1 MHNKVL
7 IKWLGTGLTLG
18 ALMLSAV
25 TPLRAQPSV
34 IPGQAVGHVV
44 LGMQRAD
51 LWKILGRPG
60 HISTVPHGKSLYGE
74 DTWTSGEYVL
84 VVVSEHDKVIQAEFD
99 SPHMTTTG
107 GLTTKNTLAQVRRLH
122 PSLTVR
128 VYLLRY
134 PRSAYGAV
142 RTGDLYLDDER
153 EGFYLDDDRR
163 GIAFLIV
170 PQGGV
175 VPGTLNDPPDTIIIH
190 RTGFRAVPIYGGR
203 WAPVPPEEDRRSLS
217 LLRGWFT
224 PAGLAVHL
232 PVQRLLAVAVDPDS
246 RVTAE
251 PADGQGY
258 LPEIR
263 AWFAG
268 GPHRKIDQGY

>member
-1 MHNKVL
+1 M
-7 IKWLGTGLTLG
+7 
-18 ALMLSAV
+18 
-25 TPLRAQPSV
+25 
-34 IPGQAVGHVV
+34 
-44 LGMQRAD
+44 
-51 LWKILGRPG
+51 
-60 HISTVPHGKSLYGE
+60 
-74 DTWTSGEYVL
+74 
-84 VVVSEHDKVIQAEFD
+84 
-99 SPHMTTTG
+99 
-107 GLTTKNTLAQVRRLH
+107 
-122 PSLTVR
+122 
-128 VYLLRY
+128 
-134 PRSAYGAV
+134 
-142 RTGDLYLDDER
+142 
-153 EGFYLDDDRR
+153 
-163 GIAFLIV
+163 
-170 PQGGV
+170 
-175 VPGTLNDPPDTIIIH
+175 
-190 RTGFRAVPIYGGR
+190 PIYGGR